1 MPPKESKVKMES
13 ITQEIKKTP
22 MDSRYKRESI
32 EDVDKEIEELE
43 SQRNQEESVT
53 EAEENLDPEEKT
65 FKKRYGDLRRH
76 NQQVQE
82 IHTSELRKLREQVEG
97 LTRKQVK
104 LPKTDEELEAWS
116 EKYPDVAKIVE
127 TIATKKAVE
136 ARKDVD
142 EKLKYVDELQI
153 KVKME
158 KAENELEKLH
168 PDFAD
173 IRADQTFHNWVADQP
188 KWIQEALY
196 ENDNDPRAAGKA
208 IDLYKLETKKT
219 NSPKSNKDAAKA
231 ISKNSRSGEPINSDR
246 NIWSESRVKNLTGED
261 WDKYEEAISASIK
274 NGTFVY
280 DLTAGAR

>member
-1 MPPKESKVKMES
+1 MDIVQATPKSTTMKYNRS
-13 ITQEIKKTP
+13 T
-22 MDSRYKRESI
+22 I
-32 EDVDKEIEELE
+32 EEEDKEIKELE
-43 SQRNQEESVT
+43 AARKGVEEEVEVLNPEES
-53 EAEENLDPEEKT
+53 T

-76 NQQVQE
+76 QQKTQE
-82 IHTSELRKLREQVEG
+82 QHTDELRKLKSQIDG

-104 LPKTDEELEAWS
+104 LPKTDEELEKWT
-116 EKYPDVAKIVE
+116 EQYPDVAKIVE

-142 EKLKYVDELQI
+142 EKLRYVDEMQN
-153 KVKME
+153 KVKVE

-173 IRADQTFHNWVADQP
+173 IRADQEFHDWVADQP
-188 KWIQEALY
+188 KWIQSALY

-219 NSPKSNKDAAKA
+219 SKPRSNKDAAKA
-231 ISKNSRSGEPINSDR
+231 ISRTSRSSEPANQDR
-246 NIWSESRVKNLTGED
+246 NVWSESRVKNLTGSD
-261 WDKYEEAISASIK
+261 WDKYEEAISESIR
-274 NGTFVY
+274 NGTFSY